1 MHKPSRLTYMK
12 LTCISFVPSKFANR
26 EYRHVH
32 RLMQTPKLYKF
43 LPVCVVKARSLV
55 TQNCTSTGG
64 IDLISLKSITKYD
77 LDLN

>member
-1 MHKPSRLTYMK
+1 MK
-12 LTCISFVPSKFANR
+12 VNCISFVPSKFVNR

-32 RLMQTPKLYKF
+32 RLMQTLKLYKF

-64 IDLISLKSITKYD
+64 ID
-77 LDLN
+77 